1 MSSPT
6 RLKSE
11 GKYIE
16 SKIETNNQ
24 NSKMRKL
31 ES

>member
-11 GKYIE
+11 GKYRE
-16 SKIETNNQ
+16 SKLETNNQ
-24 NSKMRKL
+24 NSKMKDR